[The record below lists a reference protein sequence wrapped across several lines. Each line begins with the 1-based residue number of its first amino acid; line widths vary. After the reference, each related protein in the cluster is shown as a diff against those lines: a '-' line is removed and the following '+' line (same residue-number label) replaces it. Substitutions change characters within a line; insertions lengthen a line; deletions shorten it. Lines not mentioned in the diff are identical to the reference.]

1 MPQNLPHEIKVS
13 IESLETFEDHI
24 LVKDLLLPPDV
35 KATAKPDEIVVSAAP
50 PEKVEEELAVPVE
63 EKVDEVE
70 KVEKEKKAEEVIE
83 EPKEQ
88 KK

>member
-1 MPQNLPHEIKVS
+1 MMKTILFDLDGTLIETTEIILDAFV
-13 IESLETFEDHI
+13 ETFD
-24 LVKDLLLPPDV
+24 KFFPDV
-35 KATAKPDEIVVSAAP
+35 KLSKDELTNLLGQTLFKTFEFYTDS
-50 PEKVEEELAVPVE
+50 K